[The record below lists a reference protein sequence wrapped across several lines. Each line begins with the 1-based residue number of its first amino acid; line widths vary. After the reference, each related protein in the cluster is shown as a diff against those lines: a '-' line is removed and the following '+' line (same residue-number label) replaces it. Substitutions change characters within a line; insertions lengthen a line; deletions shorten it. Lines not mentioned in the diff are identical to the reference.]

1 MSRET
6 HSDTIASVDQK
17 ESRTVAKKYN
27 LLIVDDE
34 ESLRTL
40 LEGELVETEEFN
52 VDTAS
57 DGGQAINLI
66 QAKVYDVVLLDIRM
80 PRVSG
85 IEVLKFVQEYSP
97 TTQVI
102 VLTNYADVK
111 TAIQTIKMGAYD
123 FLAKPYD
130 IDELFNTI
138 NRAIE
143 RRQLFIDNKLMK
155 NELTRKTGSFE
166 LIGQSPAFLK
176 LVESATR
183 FAESD
188 SFVLIQGASGTG
200 KELIA
205 NLIHRRSPRNNRPFV
220 AVNCASIP
228 DTLLESE
235 LFGHEK
241 GAFTNAYQTKQG
253 LVEVANGGT
262 LFLDEVGDIS
272 PAIQPKLLRF
282 LETGEFRRVGGTNL
296 LTVDVRVI
304 SATNKD
310 LREEVT
316 AGRFREDLLYRLN
329 VVTLRVPLLRERKD
343 DIPVLSEFFLN
354 RKAKSKTAKQLS
366 PGALS
371 LLMAHDWPGNVRE
384 LEHVLEGAVLLSKGD
399 YIEETDLAM
408 YFHRTDTQPGTGGG
422 GISEALSAIPQDA
435 VSLEDVERHHI
446 ERVLKRYNYSRTRT
460 AEALGIS
467 KKTLYLKI
475 KRYGMKVTD

>member
-1 MSRET
+1 M
-6 HSDTIASVDQK
+6 
-17 ESRTVAKKYN
+17 AKKYN

-34 ESLRTL
+34 EPLRVI
-40 LEGELVETEEFN
+40 LESELAESDEFD

-57 DGGQAINLI
+57 DGGQAINQI

-102 VLTNYADVK
+102 ILTNYADVK
-111 TAIQTIKMGAYD
+111 TAIQTIKLGAYD

-130 IDELFNTI
+130 IEELFNTI
-138 NRAIE
+138 HRAIE
-143 RRQLFIDNKLMK
+143 RKQLFIDNKLMK
-155 NELTRKTGSFE
+155 SELTRKAGNSE
-166 LIGQSPAFLK
+166 LIGKSPPFLK
-176 LVESATR
+176 LVESASR

-228 DTLLESE
+228 DSLLESE

-241 GAFTNAYQTKQG
+241 GAFTNAFATKQG

-296 LTVDVRVI
+296 LTVDVRVV

-310 LREEVT
+310 LREEVR

-329 VVTLRVPLLRERKD
+329 VVTLRVPLLKERKE
-343 DIPVLSEFFLN
+343 DIPILAEYFLK
-354 RKAKSKTAKQLS
+354 RKAKSKNVKQLS
-366 PGALS
+366 AGTLR
-371 LLMAHDWPGNVRE
+371 LLIEHDWPGNVRE
-384 LEHVLEGAVLLSKGD
+384 LEHVLEGAILLSSSD
-399 YIEETDLAM
+399 FIEESDLAM
-408 YFHRTDTQPGTGGG
+408 YSHRTDRSSSGEEETQ
-422 GISEALSAIPQDA
+422 SATPSGSHI
-435 VSLEDVERHHI
+435 SLEQLEKEHI
-446 ERVLKRYNYSRTRT
+446 ERVLRLNNFSRAKT
-460 AEALGIS
+460 AESLGIS

-475 KRYGMKVTD
+475 KRYGMKVED

>member
-1 MSRET
+1 M
-6 HSDTIASVDQK
+6 
-17 ESRTVAKKYN
+17 AKKYN

-34 ESLRTL
+34 EPLRVL
-40 LEGELVETEEFN
+40 LESELAESDEFS
-52 VDTAS
+52 VDIAV
-57 DGGQAINLI
+57 DGGEAINKI
-66 QAKVYDVVLLDIRM
+66 QAKVYDVLLLDIRM

-102 VLTNYADVK
+102 ILTNYADVK

-138 NRAIE
+138 HRAIE
-143 RRQLFIDNKLMK
+143 RKQLFIDNKLMK
-155 NELTRKTGSFE
+155 SELTRKTGTSE
-166 LIGQSPAFLK
+166 LIGESPVFLK
-176 LVESATR
+176 LIESATR

-205 NLIHRRSPRNNRPFV
+205 SLIHRRSMRNNRPFV

-241 GAFTNAYQTKQG
+241 GAFTNAVATKQG
-253 LVEVANGGT
+253 LVEVAHGGT

-296 LTVDVRVI
+296 LTVDVRVVC
-304 SATNKD
+304 ATNKD
-310 LREEVT
+310 LREEVK

-329 VVTLRVPLLRERKD
+329 VITLRMPLLKDRKE
-343 DIPVLSEFFLN
+343 DIPVLSEYFL
-354 RKAKSKTAKQLS
+354 RRKSKTKEAKRVT
-366 PGALS
+366 PGALR
-371 LLMAHDWPGNVRE
+371 LLIEYDWPGNVRE
-384 LEHVLEGAVLLSKGD
+384 LEHVLEGAVLLSTGD
-399 YIEETDLAM
+399 TIDEIDLAM
-408 YFHRTDTQPGTGGG
+408 YFHRPERAPLMDDSPGTAKVA
-422 GISEALSAIPQDA
+422 EDLS
-435 VSLEDVERHHI
+435 SLEEVEKVHI
-446 ERVLKRYNYSRTRT
+446 EKMLQQHNFSRTKT
-460 AEALGIS
+460 ADALGIS

-475 KRYGMKVTD
+475 KRYGLKVED

>member
-1 MSRET
+1 MAE
-6 HSDTIASVDQK
+6 
-17 ESRTVAKKYN
+17 KYN

-34 ESLRTL
+34 EPLRVI
-40 LEGELVETEEFN
+40 LESELGESEEFT
-52 VDTAS
+52 VDTAA
-57 DGGQAINLI
+57 DGGEAINLI

-85 IEVLKFVQEYSP
+85 IEVLKFLQEYSP

-102 VLTNYADVK
+102 ILTNYADVK

-138 NRAIE
+138 HRAIE

-155 NELTRKTGSFE
+155 SELDRKAGTSE
-166 LIGQSPAFLK
+166 IIGQSPAFLK
-176 LVESATR
+176 LVASATR
-183 FAESD
+183 FADSD
-188 SFVLIQGASGTG
+188 SFVMVLGASGTG

-205 NLIHRRSPRNNRPFV
+205 HLIHRRSPRSNRPFV

-228 DTLLESE
+228 DALLESE

-241 GAFTNAYQTKQG
+241 GAFTSAVASKQG

-272 PAIQPKLLRF
+272 AAIQPKLLRF

-296 LTVDVRVI
+296 LRVDVRVV

-310 LREEVT
+310 IREEVH

-329 VVTLRVPLLRERKD
+329 VITLQMPPLRDRRE
-343 DIPVLSEFFLN
+343 DILILAEHFLV
-354 RKAKSKTAKQLS
+354 RKARSRTVKRLS
-366 PGALS
+366 PAAVRAL
-371 LLMAHDWPGNVRE
+371 MDHPWPGNVRE
-384 LEHVLEGAVLLSKGD
+384 LEHVIEGAILLSTGD
-399 YIEETDLAM
+399 TIELMDLSLPIP
-408 YFHRTDTQPGTGGG
+408 RGGVPSTQSAPGPAPGAT
-422 GISEALSAIPQDA
+422 
-435 VSLEDVERHHI
+435 LEELERDHI
-446 ERVLKRYNYSRTRT
+446 ERVLKENGFNRTRS
-460 AEALGIS
+460 ALALGIS

-475 KRYGMKVTD
+475 KRFGLDGQE

>member
-1 MSRET
+1 M
-6 HSDTIASVDQK
+6 
-17 ESRTVAKKYN
+17 AKKYH

-34 ESLRTL
+34 EPLRVI
-40 LEGELVETEEFN
+40 LESELADSEEFT
-52 VDTAS
+52 VDLAE
-57 DGGQAINLI
+57 DGGVAINKI
-66 QAKVYDVVLLDIRM
+66 QQKVYDLILLDIRM

-102 VLTNYADVK
+102 VLTNYADIK

-130 IDELFNTI
+130 IEELFNTI
-138 NRAIE
+138 HRAIE

-155 NELTRKTGSFE
+155 SELTRKGGASD
-166 LIGQSPAFLK
+166 LIGQSPAFLR

-183 FAESD
+183 FAQSES
-188 SFVLIQGASGTG
+188 FILIQGASGTG

-220 AVNCASIP
+220 AVNCAALT

-241 GAFTNAYQTKQG
+241 GAFTNAYSAKQG
-253 LVEVANGGT
+253 LVEVANGGS

-282 LETGEFRRVGGTNL
+282 LETGEFRRLGGTNL

-310 LREEVT
+310 IREEVRS
-316 AGRFREDLLYRLN
+316 GRFREDLLYRLN
-329 VVTLRVPLLRERKD
+329 VVTLEVPTLKERRE
-343 DIPVLSEFFLN
+343 DIPVLAEFFLT
-354 RKAKSKTAKQLS
+354 RKSRPGHQKRLS
-366 PGALS
+366 PAALEA
-371 LLMAHDWPGNVRE
+371 LREYDWPGNVRE
-384 LEHVLEGAVLLSKGD
+384 LEHVLEGAFLLSAGD
-399 YIEETDLAM
+399 VIDPADLSLPGLRIAAATPPRGEE
-408 YFHRTDTQPGTGGG
+408 P
-422 GISEALSAIPQDA
+422 SSP
-435 VSLEDVERHHI
+435 SLEEMEKRHI
-446 ERVLKRYNYSRTRT
+446 EKVLVLNSFNRART

-475 KRYGMKVTD
+475 KRYGLHVEG

>member
-1 MSRET
+1 M
-6 HSDTIASVDQK
+6 
-17 ESRTVAKKYN
+17 AKKYH

-34 ESLRTL
+34 EPLRVI
-40 LEGELVETEEFN
+40 LESELSESDEFT
-52 VDTAS
+52 VDLAE
-57 DGGQAINLI
+57 DGGVAINKI
-66 QAKVYDVVLLDIRM
+66 QQKVYDLILLDIRM

-102 VLTNYADVK
+102 VLTNYADIK

-130 IDELFNTI
+130 IEELFNTI
-138 NRAIE
+138 HRAIE

-155 NELTRKTGSFE
+155 NELTRKGGASD
-166 LIGQSPAFLK
+166 LIGQSPPFLR

-183 FAESD
+183 FAQSES
-188 SFVLIQGASGTG
+188 FILIQGASGTG

-220 AVNCASIP
+220 AVNCAALT

-241 GAFTNAYQTKQG
+241 GAFTNAYAAKQG
-253 LVEVANGGT
+253 LVEVANGGS

-310 LREEVT
+310 LREEVR

-329 VVTLRVPLLRERKD
+329 VVTLDVPSLKD
-343 DIPVLSEFFLN
+343 RPEDIPVLAEFFLS
-354 RKAKSKTAKQLS
+354 RKSRPDHLKKLS
-366 PGALS
+366 PAS
-371 LLMAHDWPGNVRE
+371 IEVLLRYDWPGNVRE
-384 LEHVLEGAVLLSKGD
+384 LEHILEGAMLVSAGDTIEPVDLSV
-399 YIEETDLAM
+399 
-408 YFHRTDTQPGTGGG
+408 PGLRP
-422 GISEALSAIPQDA
+422 AAIPA
-435 VSLEDVERHHI
+435 TASVPPVAGGAAPSLEEMEKQHI
-446 ERVLKRYNYSRTRT
+446 EKVLILNGYNRART
-460 AEALGIS
+460 AQALGIS

-475 KRYGMKVTD
+475 KRYGLRVEA

>member
-1 MSRET
+1 MPTKS
-6 HSDTIASVDQK
+6 
-17 ESRTVAKKYN
+17 N

-34 ESLRTL
+34 EALRAI
-40 LEGELVETEEFN
+40 LEGELTESDEFV
-52 VDTAS
+52 VDTAA
-57 DGGQAINLI
+57 DGGEAINRI
-66 QAKVYDVVLLDIRM
+66 QAKVYDVILLDVRM

-102 VLTNYADVK
+102 ILTNYADVK
-111 TAIQTIKMGAYD
+111 TAIQTIKLGAYD

-130 IDELFNTI
+130 IDELYNTI
-138 NRAIE
+138 HRAIE

-155 NELTRKTGSFE
+155 SELTRKSGSPDI
-166 LIGQSPAFLK
+166 IGESPTFVK
-176 LVESATR
+176 LLESATR
-183 FAESD
+183 FAASD

-205 NLIHRRSPRNNRPFV
+205 GLIHRRSPRNTRPFV
-220 AVNCASIP
+220 ALNCASLP
-228 DTLLESE
+228 DALLESE

-241 GAFTNAYQTKQG
+241 GSFTNAYTTKQG
-253 LVEVANGGT
+253 LVEVANGGS

-310 LREEVT
+310 LREEVK

-329 VVTLRVPLLRERKD
+329 VITLQMPLLLERKE
-343 DIPVLSEFFLN
+343 DIAPLAEYFLA
-354 RKAKSKTAKQLS
+354 RKTRSRTPKRLT
-366 PGALS
+366 PGALA
-371 LLMAHDWPGNVRE
+371 LLMGYDWPGNVRE
-384 LEHVLEGAVLLSKGD
+384 LEHVLEGAMLLSAGD
-399 YIEETDLAM
+399 VIDESDLGPHV
-408 YFHRTDTQPGTGGG
+408 YRGSRPGTGSVAVPPTGNDG
-422 GISEALSAIPQDA
+422 QALSLD
-435 VSLEDVERHHI
+435 EVERRHI
-446 ERVLKRYNYSRTRT
+446 ESVLKKNGFNRART
-460 AEALGIS
+460 ADELGIS

-475 KRYGMKVTD
+475 KRYGLAP

>member
-1 MSRET
+1 MG
-6 HSDTIASVDQK
+6 
-17 ESRTVAKKYN
+17 KKYN

-34 ESLRTL
+34 EPLRVL
-40 LEGELVETEEFN
+40 LESELSESEEFS
-52 VDTAS
+52 VDVAA
-57 DGGQAINLI
+57 DGGEAINKI

-80 PRVSG
+80 PRVNG

-102 VLTNYADVK
+102 ILTNYADIK
-111 TAIQTIKMGAYD
+111 TAIETIKMGAYD

-138 NRAIE
+138 HRAIE
-143 RRQLFIDNKLMK
+143 RKQLFIDNKLMK
-155 NELTRKTGSFE
+155 SELTRKAGNSE
-166 LIGQSPAFLK
+166 LIGQAPVFLK
-176 LVESATR
+176 LIQSATR

-188 SFVLIQGASGTG
+188 SFVLVQGASGTG

-205 NLIHRRSPRNNRPFV
+205 SLIHRRSPRNNRPFV

-241 GAFTNAYQTKQG
+241 GAFTNAVATKQG

-296 LTVDVRVI
+296 LTVDVRVV

-310 LREEVT
+310 LREEVRG
-316 AGRFREDLLYRLN
+316 GRFREDLLYRLN
-329 VVTLRVPLLRERKD
+329 VITLQVPLLRDRKE
-343 DIPVLSEFFLN
+343 DIPVLADYFLQ
-354 RKAKSKTAKQLS
+354 RKAKTKNVKKLS
-366 PGALS
+366 PSALRV
-371 LLMAHDWPGNVRE
+371 LTEYEWPGNVRE
-384 LEHVLEGAVLLSKGD
+384 LEHALEGAVLLSTGET
-399 YIEETDLAM
+399 IEVNDLAM
-408 YFHRTDTQPGTGGG
+408 HFHRSDRLPRAGESDTAGPVG
-422 GISEALSAIPQDA
+422 DA
-435 VSLEDVERHHI
+435 GSLEELEREHI
-446 ERVLKRYNYSRTRT
+446 ERMLRQYKYSRTKT
-460 AEALGIS
+460 ADALGIS

-475 KRYGMKVTD
+475 KRYGLKVED

>member
-1 MSRET
+1 MPRK
-6 HSDTIASVDQK
+6 H
-17 ESRTVAKKYN
+17 N

-40 LEGELVETEEFN
+40 LEGELGESGEFA
-52 VDTAS
+52 VDTAA
-57 DGGQAINLI
+57 DGGQAINQI
-66 QAKVYDVVLLDIRM
+66 QAKVYDVILLDIRM

-85 IEVLKFVQEYSP
+85 LEVLTFVQEYSP

-102 VLTNYADVK
+102 ILTNYADVK
-111 TAIQTIKMGAYD
+111 TAIQTIKLGAYD

-138 NRAIE
+138 HRAIE

-155 NELTRKTGSFE
+155 NELTRRAGNFE
-166 LIGQSPAFLK
+166 LIGRSPGFLK

-183 FAESD
+183 FADSD

-205 NLIHRRSPRNNRPFV
+205 HLIHRKSPRSDRPFV

-241 GAFTNAYQTKQG
+241 GAFTNAYATKQG

-296 LTVDVRVI
+296 LSVDVRVVT
-304 SATNKD
+304 ATNKD
-310 LREEVT
+310 LRAEVA

-329 VVTLRVPLLRERKD
+329 VVTLRMPTLRERSE
-343 DIPVLSEFFLN
+343 DIPILADYFLV
-354 RKAKSKTAKQLS
+354 RKAKSKTPKKLS
-366 PGALS
+366 EGALRV
-371 LLMAHDWPGNVRE
+371 LLAYDWPGNVRE
-384 LEHVLEGAVLLSKGD
+384 LEHILEGAVLLSSGD
-399 YIEETDLAM
+399 T
-408 YFHRTDTQPGTGGG
+408 
-422 GISEALSAIPQDA
+422 ISEADLSHHLIRGERTSMAP
-435 VSLEDVERHHI
+435 VSPDQGAPAGDGGSPLSLDELERQHI
-446 ERVLKRYNYSRTRT
+446 ERVLKQYQFSRTRT
-460 AEALGIS
+460 ADALGIS

-475 KRYGMKVTD
+475 KRYGMKVAD

>member
-1 MSRET
+1 MS
-6 HSDTIASVDQK
+6 
-17 ESRTVAKKYN
+17 KKYN

-40 LEGELVETEEFN
+40 LESELVASAEFA
-52 VDTAS
+52 VDTAA
-57 DGGQAINLI
+57 DGSQAINQI

-85 IEVLKFVQEYSP
+85 IEVLKFLHEYSP

-102 VLTNYADVK
+102 ILTNYADVK
-111 TAIQTIKMGAYD
+111 TAIQTIKLGAYD

-138 NRAIE
+138 HRALE
-143 RRQLFIDNKLMK
+143 RRQLTIDNKLMK
-155 NELTRKTGSFE
+155 TELTRKFGVSE
-166 LIGQSPAFLK
+166 LIGQSPAFLR
-176 LVESATR
+176 LIENASR

-205 NLIHRRSPRNNRPFV
+205 SLIHRRSPRSNRPFV

-241 GAFTNAYQTKQG
+241 GAFTNAYSTKQG

-272 PAIQPKLLRF
+272 PTIQPKLLRF

-310 LREEVT
+310 LRKEVE

-329 VVTLRVPLLRERKD
+329 VVALNVPTLKERKEDIPLLAD
-343 DIPVLSEFFLN
+343 YFLV
-354 RKAKSKTAKQLS
+354 RKAKTKTPKTLS
-366 PGALS
+366 ISALDR
-371 LLMAHDWPGNVRE
+371 LTAYDWPGNVRE
-384 LEHVLEGAVLLSKGD
+384 LEHILEGAILLASGD
-399 YIEETDLAM
+399 SITESDLSI
-408 YFHRTDTQPGTGGG
+408 YRHRTDKETALG
-422 GISEALSAIPQDA
+422 EASPSAGPEKPA
-435 VSLEDVERHHI
+435 ETVSLEDLERYHI
-446 ERVLKRYNYSRTRT
+446 ERVLKQNNYSRTRT
-460 AEALGIS
+460 ADMLGIS

-475 KRYGMKVTD
+475 KRYGMKVDE

>member
-1 MSRET
+1 M
-6 HSDTIASVDQK
+6 
-17 ESRTVAKKYN
+17 AKSYN

-34 ESLRTL
+34 ESLRTIL
-40 LEGELVETEEFN
+40 ETELAESEGFS

-57 DGGQAINLI
+57 DGGQAINQI

-102 VLTNYADVK
+102 ILTNYADVK

-123 FLAKPYD
+123 FLSKPYD
-130 IDELFNTI
+130 IDELFNSI
-138 NRAIE
+138 HRAIE

-155 NELTRKTGSFE
+155 NELSKRTGNFE
-166 LIGQSPAFLK
+166 LIGQSPSFLK

-241 GAFTNAYQTKQG
+241 GAFTNAYTTKQG

-296 LTVDVRVI
+296 LTVDVRVVT
-304 SATNKD
+304 ATNKD
-310 LREEVT
+310 LRAEVA

-329 VVTLRVPLLRERKD
+329 VVTLRVPPLNERKE
-343 DIPVLSEFFLN
+343 DIPILADYFLV
-354 RKAKSKTAKQLS
+354 RKSKSKLPKKLS
-366 PGALS
+366 SDALS
-371 LLMAHDWPGNVRE
+371 LLMLHEWPGNVRE
-384 LEHVLEGAVLLSKGD
+384 LEHVLEGAVLLSSGD
-399 YIEETDLAM
+399 EVEESDLSMYFQRSDHVGTPDLAVPAVPNGM
-408 YFHRTDTQPGTGGG
+408 
-422 GISEALSAIPQDA
+422 LSLD
-435 VSLEDVERHHI
+435 EVERLHI
-446 ERVLKRYNYSRTRT
+446 ERVLKQCNFSRTKT
-460 AEALGIS
+460 ADALGIS

-475 KRYGMKVTD
+475 KRYGMRVDD

>member
-1 MSRET
+1 M
-6 HSDTIASVDQK
+6 
-17 ESRTVAKKYN
+17 AKKYN

-34 ESLRTL
+34 EPLRVL
-40 LEGELVETEEFN
+40 LESELAESGEFA
-52 VDTAS
+52 VDVAA
-57 DGGQAINLI
+57 DGGEAINKI
-66 QAKVYDVVLLDIRM
+66 QGKVYDVLLLDIRM

-85 IEVLKFVQEYSP
+85 IEVLTFVQEYSP

-102 VLTNYADVK
+102 ILTNYADVK

-138 NRAIE
+138 HRAIE
-143 RRQLFIDNKLMK
+143 RKQLFIDNKLMK
-155 NELTRKTGSFE
+155 SELTRKAGTSE
-166 LIGQSPAFLK
+166 LIGQSPPFLK
-176 LVESATR
+176 LIESATR

-205 NLIHRRSPRNNRPFV
+205 TLIHRRSPRNNRPFV

-241 GAFTNAYQTKQG
+241 GAFTNAVATKQG
-253 LVEVANGGT
+253 LVEVAHGGT

-296 LTVDVRVI
+296 LTVDVRVV

-310 LREEVT
+310 LREEVK

-329 VVTLRVPLLRERKD
+329 VITLRVPLLKDRKE
-343 DIPVLSEFFLN
+343 DIPVLADFFLQ
-354 RKAKSKTAKQLS
+354 RKAKTKQVKRLA
-366 PGALS
+366 PGTLR
-371 LLMAHDWPGNVRE
+371 LLTDYDWPGNVRE
-384 LEHVLEGAVLLSKGD
+384 LEHVLEGAVLLSSGEE
-399 YIEETDLAM
+399 IEESDLSM
-408 YFHRTDTQPGTGGG
+408 YFHRTERAGT
-422 GISEALSAIPQDA
+422 SFETAALSAAGEGGGDK
-435 VSLEDVERHHI
+435 SLEELEKQHI
-446 ERVLKRYNYSRTRT
+446 ERILRQHNYSRSKT
-460 AEALGIS
+460 ADALGIS

-475 KRYGMKVTD
+475 KRYGLKVAD

>member
-1 MSRET
+1 M
-6 HSDTIASVDQK
+6 
-17 ESRTVAKKYN
+17 AKKYN

-40 LEGELVETEEFN
+40 LESELAESEEFT

-57 DGGQAINLI
+57 DGGQAINQI

-102 VLTNYADVK
+102 ILTNYADVK
-111 TAIQTIKMGAYD
+111 TAIQTIKLGAYD

-130 IDELFNTI
+130 IDELFNSI
-138 NRAIE
+138 HRAIE
-143 RRQLFIDNKLMK
+143 RKQLFIDNKLMK
-155 NELTRKTGSFE
+155 SELTRRTGNFE
-166 LIGQSPAFLK
+166 LIGQSPSFLK

-241 GAFTNAYQTKQG
+241 GAFTNAYATKQG

-296 LTVDVRVI
+296 LTVDVRVVT
-304 SATNKD
+304 ATNKD
-310 LREEVT
+310 LRAEVS

-329 VVTLRVPLLRERKD
+329 VVTLRVPPLRERME
-343 DIPVLSEFFLN
+343 DIPVLAEFFLV
-354 RKAKSKTAKQLS
+354 RKAKSKNPKKLAPS
-366 PGALS
+366 ALN
-371 LLMAHDWPGNVRE
+371 LLMSYDWPGNVRE
-384 LEHVLEGAVLLSKGD
+384 LEHVLEGAVLLSSGE
-399 YIEETDLAM
+399 YVEEADLSM
-408 YFHRTDTQPGTGGG
+408 YFHRGEKPPGSTTVGLDTLPPGG
-422 GISEALSAIPQDA
+422 ELSLDE
-435 VSLEDVERHHI
+435 LERIHI
-446 ERVLKRYNYSRTRT
+446 ERVLRQFNFSRTKT
-460 AEALGIS
+460 ADALGIS

-475 KRYGMKVTD
+475 KRYGMKVAD

>member
-1 MSRET
+1 M
-6 HSDTIASVDQK
+6 
-17 ESRTVAKKYN
+17 AKKYN

-34 ESLRTL
+34 EPLRVI
-40 LEGELVETEEFN
+40 LESELAESDEFT
-52 VDTAS
+52 VDTAV
-57 DGGQAINLI
+57 DGGEAINRI
-66 QAKVYDVVLLDIRM
+66 QAKVYDVILLDIRM

-85 IEVLKFVQEYSP
+85 IEVLTFVQEYSP

-102 VLTNYADVK
+102 ILTNYADVK

-138 NRAIE
+138 HRAIE

-155 NELTRKTGSFE
+155 SELDRKAGSSE
-166 LIGQSPAFLK
+166 IIGQSPQFLK

-183 FAESD
+183 FANSD

-205 NLIHRRSPRNNRPFV
+205 HLIHRRSPRSNRPFV

-235 LFGHEK
+235 LFGHER
-241 GAFTNAYQTKQG
+241 GAFTNAFASKQG

-296 LTVDVRVI
+296 LTVDVRVVC
-304 SATNKD
+304 ATNKD
-310 LREEVT
+310 LVEEVH

-329 VVTLRVPLLRERKD
+329 VVTLRMPLLRERPD
-343 DIPVLSEFFLN
+343 DIPILADFFLA
-354 RKAKSKTAKQLS
+354 RKAKSKNTKRLS
-366 PGALS
+366 PAALQV
-371 LLMAHDWPGNVRE
+371 LVKHDWPGNVRE
-384 LEHVLEGAVLLSKGD
+384 LAHLIEGAILLSTGD
-399 YIEETDLAM
+399 IIEPNDFTVYSHRANSPPPADTPRPET
-408 YFHRTDTQPGTGGG
+408 RP
-422 GISEALSAIPQDA
+422 SE
-435 VSLEDVERHHI
+435 VSTLEEMEREHI
-446 ERVLKRYNYSRTRT
+446 ERVLKENNYNRSKT
-460 AEALGIS
+460 AEVLGIS

-475 KRYGMKVTD
+475 KRYGMQVGD

>member
-1 MSRET
+1 MG
-6 HSDTIASVDQK
+6 
-17 ESRTVAKKYN
+17 KKYN

-34 ESLRTL
+34 EPLRVL
-40 LEGELVETEEFN
+40 LESELSESEEFS
-52 VDTAS
+52 VDVAA
-57 DGGQAINLI
+57 DGGEAINKV
-66 QAKVYDVVLLDIRM
+66 QAKVYDVILLDIRM

-102 VLTNYADVK
+102 ILTNYVDVK
-111 TAIQTIKMGAYD
+111 TAIQTIKLGAYD

-138 NRAIE
+138 HRAIE
-143 RRQLFIDNKLMK
+143 RKQLFIDNKLMK
-155 NELTRKTGSFE
+155 SELTRKAGSSE
-166 LIGQSPAFLK
+166 LIGQAPAFVK
-176 LVESATR
+176 LIESATR

-205 NLIHRRSPRNNRPFV
+205 SLIHRRSPRNNRPFV

-241 GAFTNAYQTKQG
+241 GAFTNAVATKQG
-253 LVEVANGGT
+253 LVEVAHGGT

-296 LTVDVRVI
+296 LTVDVRVVC
-304 SATNKD
+304 ATNKD
-310 LREEVT
+310 LREEVQ

-329 VVTLRVPLLRERKD
+329 VITLRVPPLKERKEDIPILAEYFLLR
-343 DIPVLSEFFLN
+343 
-354 RKAKSKTAKQLS
+354 KSKTKNAKKLS
-366 PGALS
+366 PAALNA
-371 LLMAHDWPGNVRE
+371 LIDYDWPGNVRE
-384 LEHVLEGAVLLSKGD
+384 LEHAIEGAILLSSGD
-399 YIEETDLAM
+399 TIEVNDLSM
-408 YFHRTDTQPGTGGG
+408 YSHRPERASGAEAGSRAQGT
-422 GISEALSAIPQDA
+422 EQE
-435 VSLEDVERHHI
+435 SLEDLEREHI
-446 ERVLKRYNYSRTRT
+446 ERMLRQHNYSRTKT
-460 AEALGIS
+460 ADALGIS

-475 KRYGMKVTD
+475 KRYNLKVED

>member
-1 MSRET
+1 MP
-6 HSDTIASVDQK
+6 
-17 ESRTVAKKYN
+17 KKFN
-27 LLIVDDE
+27 LLLVDDE
-34 ESLRTL
+34 EPLRVI
-40 LEGELVETEEFN
+40 LESELSESDEFT

-57 DGGQAINLI
+57 DGGQAINKI
-66 QAKVYDVVLLDIRM
+66 QAKVYDVILLDIRM

-102 VLTNYADVK
+102 ILTNYADVK
-111 TAIQTIKMGAYD
+111 TAIQTIKLGAYD

-138 NRAIE
+138 HRAIE
-143 RRQLFIDNKLMK
+143 RRSLFIDNKLMK
-155 NELTRKTGSFE
+155 NELWRKAGKSE
-166 LIGQSPAFLK
+166 IIGQSPAFLK
-176 LVESATR
+176 LVESATK

-188 SFVLIQGASGTG
+188 SFVLIHGASGTG

-220 AVNCASIP
+220 AVNCASLP
-228 DTLLESE
+228 DALLESE

-241 GAFTNAYQTKQG
+241 GAFTNAYSTKQG

-272 PAIQPKLLRF
+272 PMIQPKLLRF

-296 LTVDVRVI
+296 LTVDVRVV

-310 LREEVT
+310 LREEVK

-329 VVTLRVPLLRERKD
+329 VISLRIPLLKERKE
-343 DIPVLSEFFLN
+343 DIPLLVEHFLAQKTKG
-354 RKAKSKTAKQLS
+354 RTAKKLS
-366 PGALS
+366 PAALR
-371 LLMAHDWPGNVRE
+371 LLEEYDWPGNVRE
-384 LEHVLEGAVLLSKGD
+384 LEHVLEGAALLSSGET
-399 YIEETDLAM
+399 IEAADITLHA
-408 YFHRTDTQPGTGGG
+408 HRTAPSPQAAGDVPVE
-422 GISEALSAIPQDA
+422 SSAGEGPA
-435 VSLEDVERHHI
+435 SLEDVEKKHI
-446 ERVLKRYNYSRTRT
+446 EAVLKKNKLNRAKT
-460 AEALGIS
+460 AEELGIS

-475 KRYGMKVTD
+475 KRYGLLEE